1 MSVKDR
7 EDKIFTQWRN
17 LVKKDS
23 SAFFVTD
30 GIVNEDAWKKASI
43 RVLYL
48 LKEVNGAD
56 DEWDERDYLAN
67 YNNKDSYIKTHSPT
81 IDVLIKWQFGIVDAG
96 QSSWNEVE
104 KEILN
109 KELQSDLL
117 KQICLVNIKKTA
129 GGGIVNWEQF
139 DAYFAN
145 TCNHDFL
152 RQQLCLYNPQVVIC
166 GGTAWHL
173 CQIKGWEYSNWKQTS
188 RGIRYFVN
196 ANTTYIDFCHPNN
209 RGPKN
214 MIYYALMDALKE
226 LNII

>member
-7 EDKIFTQWRN
+7 ENSVFSEWKE

-30 GIVNEDAWKKASI
+30 GIVCEDGWKKAPV

-56 DEWDERDYLAN
+56 AEWDERDYLAN
-67 YNNKDSYIKTHSPT
+67 YNDKDSYIKTHSPT
-81 IDVLIKWQFGIVDAG
+81 IDTLIRWQFGIMERG
-96 QSSWNEVE
+96 ISSWKNVE
-104 KEILN
+104 NRLLS

-129 GGGIVNWEQF
+129 GGGVVDWDQF

-152 RQQLCLYNPQVVIC
+152 RQQLFLYNPQIVIC

-173 CQIKGWEYSNWKQTS
+173 CQIKGWDYNKWQQTT
-188 RGIRYFVN
+188 RGVRYYKEADV
-196 ANTTYIDFCHPNN
+196 TYIEFCHPNN

-214 MIYYALMDALKE
+214 MIYYALIDALKE
-226 LNII
+226 MGNI